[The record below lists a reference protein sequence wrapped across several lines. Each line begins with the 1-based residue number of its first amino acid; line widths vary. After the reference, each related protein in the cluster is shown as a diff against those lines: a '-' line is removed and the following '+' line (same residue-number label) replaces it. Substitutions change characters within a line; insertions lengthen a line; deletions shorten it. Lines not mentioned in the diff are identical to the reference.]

1 MGVYCLRKL
10 VSNKKLYTT
19 EGHVE
24 GLRMTTT
31 LFSSRIIQSA
41 LDFDVYKVNMMSAV
55 AALYPDAMVSYK
67 FIVRSE
73 EDLSELLPEVKAEVL
88 KLQDVRFTEDE
99 IAYMKRV
106 APYLKPEF
114 VEALRHFRF
123 NPQSDVSFHN
133 KTMSDGSSQLRI
145 TINGLWKETILYE
158 TIIMSIVSE
167 VRSRQRWSDI
177 PFEQFQ
183 TVLEDKV
190 RYLKAEL
197 ERRNITNFKF
207 ADMSTRRRFSFQ
219 AQRTMLEYL
228 SKELPQCLTGTS
240 NYHLARELDLT
251 PIGTVAHEWFMGHQA
266 LVNVRDSQKIA
277 LQRWQKMF
285 NGALGIALTDTI
297 GIDAFL
303 KDFDEEL
310 SHAYVGVRHD
320 SGCPFTWGEK
330 MIAHYESLGID
341 PMTKTLVFT
350 DGLNFEQAL
359 DICEHFQGRVQVS
372 FGIGTSLANDM
383 GNYVNVQ
390 GEAYQPLSIVIKM
403 VTCNGSPVAKI
414 SDEPE
419 KAMCEDI
426 FFLMNLKRRFEQP
439 LDLNECRKLIDRL
452 ESEGQNYLI
461 DA

>member
-1 MGVYCLRKL
+1 
-10 VSNKKLYTT
+10 
-19 EGHVE
+19 
-24 GLRMTTT
+24 MTTT

-310 SHAYVGVRHD
+310 SNAYVGVRHD

-383 GNYVNVQ
+383 GNYVNAQ
-390 GEAYQPLSIVIKM
+390 GEEYQPLSIVIKM

>member
-1 MGVYCLRKL
+1 
-10 VSNKKLYTT
+10 
-19 EGHVE
+19 
-24 GLRMTTT
+24 MTTT

-73 EDLSELLPEVKAEVL
+73 EDLSELLQEVKAEVL

-383 GNYVNVQ
+383 GNYVNDQ

>member
-1 MGVYCLRKL
+1 
-10 VSNKKLYTT
+10 
-19 EGHVE
+19 
-24 GLRMTTT
+24 MTTT

-383 GNYVNVQ
+383 GSYVNDQ

>member
-1 MGVYCLRKL
+1 
-10 VSNKKLYTT
+10 
-19 EGHVE
+19 
-24 GLRMTTT
+24 MTTT

-219 AQRTMLEYL
+219 VQRTMLEYL

-310 SHAYVGVRHD
+310 SNAYVGVRHD

-383 GNYVNVQ
+383 GNYVNDQ

>member
-1 MGVYCLRKL
+1 
-10 VSNKKLYTT
+10 
-19 EGHVE
+19 
-24 GLRMTTT
+24 MTTT

-341 PMTKTLVFT
+341 PMMKTLVFT

-383 GNYVNVQ
+383 GNYVNDQ

>member
-10 VSNKKLYTT
+10 VSNKKLYTK

-123 NPQSDVSFHN
+123 NPQSDVTFHN

-310 SHAYVGVRHD
+310 SNAYVGVRHD

-383 GNYVNVQ
+383 GNYVNDQ

>member
-1 MGVYCLRKL
+1 
-10 VSNKKLYTT
+10 
-19 EGHVE
+19 
-24 GLRMTTT
+24 MTTN

-73 EDLSELLPEVKAEVL
+73 EDLSDLLPEVEAEIL
-88 KLQDVRFTEDE
+88 KLQDLRFTDDE
-99 IAYMKRV
+99 IKYMKSV
-106 APYLKPEF
+106 APYLNPEF
-114 VEALRHFRF
+114 VDALRHFRF
-123 NPQSDVSFHN
+123 NPQNDVSLHN
-133 KTMSDGSSQLRI
+133 KTMPDGSSQLRI
-145 TINGLWKETILYE
+145 TITGLWKETILYE

-167 VRSRQRWSDI
+167 VRSRLRWSDI
-177 PFEQFQ
+177 PLQQFQ
-183 TVLEDKV
+183 TVLQDKV
-190 RYLKAEL
+190 SYLKSEMK
-197 ERRNITNFKF
+197 RRNISSFKF
-207 ADMSTRRRFSFQ
+207 SDMSTRRRFSFQ
-219 AQRTMLEYL
+219 AQRIMLEYL
-228 SKELPQCLTGTS
+228 CQELPDCLTGTS
-240 NYHLARELDLT
+240 NYHLAREMDLT

-277 LQRWQKMF
+277 LQRWQEMF

-310 SHAYVGVRHD
+310 SNAYFGVRHD
-320 SGCPFTWGEK
+320 SGCPFAWGEK
-330 MIAHYESLGID
+330 MIQHYESLNID

-359 DICEHFQGRVQVS
+359 DICEHFQGRVQVI
-372 FGIGTSLANDM
+372 FGIGTFLANDM
-383 GNYVNVQ
+383 GEYINDK
-390 GEAYQPLSIVIKM
+390 GTAYKPLSMVIKM
-403 VTCNGSPVAKI
+403 VSCNDSPVAKI

-439 LDLNECRKLIDRL
+439 LDLDECRDLIDRL
-452 ESEGQNYLI
+452 ENEGQNYLI

>member
-1 MGVYCLRKL
+1 
-10 VSNKKLYTT
+10 
-19 EGHVE
+19 
-24 GLRMTTT
+24 MTTK

-73 EDLSELLPEVKAEVL
+73 EDLSELLPAVQAEIL
-88 KLQDVRFTEDE
+88 KLQDIRFTEDE
-99 IAYMKRV
+99 LEYMKRV

-114 VEALRHFRF
+114 VDALRHFRF
-123 NPQSDVSFHN
+123 NPQNDVTLHN
-133 KTMSDGSSQLRI
+133 KMMPDGSSQLRI

-167 VRSRQRWSDI
+167 VRSRLRWSDI
-177 PFEQFQ
+177 PIQQFQ
-183 TVLEDKV
+183 TVLEEKV
-190 RYLKAEL
+190 RYLKSEL
-197 ERRNITNFKF
+197 KRRNITSFKF
-207 ADMSTRRRFSFQ
+207 SDMSTRRRFSFQ
-219 AQRTMLEYL
+219 AQRTMLEYVRQ
-228 SKELPQCLTGTS
+228 ELPDCLTGTS
-240 NYHLARELDLT
+240 NYHLARKMNLT

-277 LQRWQKMF
+277 LQRWQKVF

-303 KDFDEEL
+303 RDFDEEL
-310 SHAYVGVRHD
+310 SNAYFGVRHD

-330 MIAHYESLGID
+330 MIAHYQSLNID

-350 DGLNFEQAL
+350 DGLDFETAL
-359 DICEHFQGRVQVS
+359 DISEYFQGRVQVS
-372 FGIGTSLANDM
+372 FGIGTFLANDM
-383 GNYVNVQ
+383 GDYVNHR
-390 GEAYQPLSIVIKM
+390 GEAYKPLSIVIKM
-403 VTCNGSPVAKI
+403 VSCNDSPVAKI

-426 FFLMNLKRRFEQP
+426 FFLIDLKRRFEQP
-439 LDLNECRKLIDRL
+439 LNLDECRDLIDRL

>member
-1 MGVYCLRKL
+1 
-10 VSNKKLYTT
+10 
-19 EGHVE
+19 
-24 GLRMTTT
+24 MTTT

-106 APYLKPEF
+106 ASYLKPEF

-310 SHAYVGVRHD
+310 SNAYVGVRHD

-383 GNYVNVQ
+383 GNHVNDQ

>member
-1 MGVYCLRKL
+1 
-10 VSNKKLYTT
+10 
-19 EGHVE
+19 
-24 GLRMTTT
+24 MTTN

-73 EDLSELLPEVKAEVL
+73 EDLSDLLPEVEAEIL
-88 KLQDVRFTEDE
+88 KLQDLRFTDDE
-99 IAYMKRV
+99 IKYMKSV

-114 VEALRHFRF
+114 VDSLRHFRF
-123 NPQSDVSFHN
+123 NPQNDVSLHN
-133 KTMSDGSSQLRI
+133 KTMPDGSNQLRI
-145 TINGLWKETILYE
+145 TISGLWKETILYE

-167 VRSRQRWSDI
+167 VRSRLRWSDI
-177 PFEQFQ
+177 PLQQFQ
-183 TVLEDKV
+183 TVLQDKV
-190 RYLKAEL
+190 SYLKSEL
-197 ERRNITNFKF
+197 KRRNISSFKF
-207 ADMSTRRRFSFQ
+207 SDMSTRRRFSFQ
-219 AQRTMLEYL
+219 AQRIMLEYL
-228 SKELPQCLTGTS
+228 CKELPDCLTGTS
-240 NYHLARELDLT
+240 NYHLAREMDLT

-277 LQRWQKMF
+277 LQRWQEMF

-310 SHAYVGVRHD
+310 SNAYFGVRHD
-320 SGCPFTWGEK
+320 SGCPFAWGEK
-330 MIAHYESLGID
+330 MIQHYVSLNID

-372 FGIGTSLANDM
+372 FGIGTFLANDM
-383 GNYVNVQ
+383 GEYINDK
-390 GEAYQPLSIVIKM
+390 GTAYKPLSMVIKM
-403 VTCNGSPVAKI
+403 VSCNDSPVAKI

-439 LDLNECRKLIDRL
+439 LDLDECRDLIDRL
-452 ESEGQNYLI
+452 ENEGQNYLI

>member
-1 MGVYCLRKL
+1 
-10 VSNKKLYTT
+10 
-19 EGHVE
+19 
-24 GLRMTTT
+24 MTTT

-55 AALYPDAMVSYK
+55 AALYRDAMVSYK

-310 SHAYVGVRHD
+310 SNAYVGVRHD

-383 GNYVNVQ
+383 GNYVNDQ

>member
-1 MGVYCLRKL
+1 
-10 VSNKKLYTT
+10 
-19 EGHVE
+19 
-24 GLRMTTT
+24 MTTT

-133 KTMSDGSSQLRI
+133 KSMSDGSSQLRI

-383 GNYVNVQ
+383 GNYVNDQ
-390 GEAYQPLSIVIKM
+390 GEEYQPLSIVIKM

>member
-1 MGVYCLRKL
+1 
-10 VSNKKLYTT
+10 
-19 EGHVE
+19 
-24 GLRMTTT
+24 MTTT

-285 NGALGIALTDTI
+285 NGALGVALTDTI

-359 DICEHFQGRVQVS
+359 DICEHFQGRVQLS

-383 GNYVNVQ
+383 GNYVNDQ

>member
-1 MGVYCLRKL
+1 
-10 VSNKKLYTT
+10 
-19 EGHVE
+19 
-24 GLRMTTT
+24 MTTT

-310 SHAYVGVRHD
+310 SNAYVGVRHD

-383 GNYVNVQ
+383 GNYVNDQ
-390 GEAYQPLSIVIKM
+390 GEEYQPLSIVIKM

>member
-1 MGVYCLRKL
+1 
-10 VSNKKLYTT
+10 
-19 EGHVE
+19 
-24 GLRMTTT
+24 MTTT

-145 TINGLWKETILYE
+145 TINGLWKESILYE

-310 SHAYVGVRHD
+310 SNAYVGVRHD

-383 GNYVNVQ
+383 GNYVNDQ
-390 GEAYQPLSIVIKM
+390 GDAYQPLSIVIKM

>member
-1 MGVYCLRKL
+1 
-10 VSNKKLYTT
+10 
-19 EGHVE
+19 
-24 GLRMTTT
+24 MTTN

-88 KLQDVRFTEDE
+88 KLQDITFSAEE
-99 IAYMKRV
+99 IEYMKGV
-106 APYLKPEF
+106 APYLSPEF
-114 VEALRHFRF
+114 VDALHAFRF
-123 NPQSDVSFHN
+123 NPQRDVSFN
-133 KTMSDGSSQLRI
+133 TKTMADGTSQLRI

-167 VRSRQRWSDI
+167 VRSRARWTEI
-177 PFEQFQ
+177 PVEQFQ
-183 TVLEDKV
+183 SVLEEKV
-190 RYLKAEL
+190 RLLKAEL
-197 ERRNITNFKF
+197 KRRNITNFKF

-219 AQRTMLEYL
+219 AQRSMLQYL
-228 SKELPQCLTGTS
+228 SEELPDSLTGTS
-240 NYHLARELDLT
+240 NYHLAKELDLT

-266 LVNVRDSQKIA
+266 LVNVRDSQKVA

-310 SHAYVGVRHD
+310 SNAYVGVRHD
-320 SGCPFTWGEK
+320 SGCPYTWGEK
-330 MIAHYESLGID
+330 MIMHYQSLGID

-350 DGLNFEQAL
+350 DGLNFDQAL

-383 GNYVNVQ
+383 GDYVNAQ
-390 GEAYQPLSIVIKM
+390 GVAYKPLSIVIKM
-403 VTCNGSPVAKI
+403 VSCNGSPVAKI

-439 LDLNECRKLIDRL
+439 LDLDECRVLIDRL
-452 ESEGQNYLI
+452 ENEGDNYLI

>member
-1 MGVYCLRKL
+1 
-10 VSNKKLYTT
+10 
-19 EGHVE
+19 
-24 GLRMTTT
+24 MTTT

-190 RYLKAEL
+190 RYMKAEL

-310 SHAYVGVRHD
+310 SNAYVGVRHD
-320 SGCPFTWGEK
+320 SGCPFAWGEK

-383 GNYVNVQ
+383 GNYVNDK

>member
-1 MGVYCLRKL
+1 
-10 VSNKKLYTT
+10 
-19 EGHVE
+19 
-24 GLRMTTT
+24 MTTT
-31 LFSSRIIQSA
+31 LFSYRIIQSA
-41 LDFDVYKVNMMSAV
+41 LDFDAYKVNMMSAV

-277 LQRWQKMF
+277 LQRWQKVF

-383 GNYVNVQ
+383 GNYVNDQ

>member
-1 MGVYCLRKL
+1 
-10 VSNKKLYTT
+10 
-19 EGHVE
+19 
-24 GLRMTTT
+24 MTTT

-183 TVLEDKV
+183 TVLEEKV

-383 GNYVNVQ
+383 GNYVNDQ

>member
-1 MGVYCLRKL
+1 
-10 VSNKKLYTT
+10 
-19 EGHVE
+19 
-24 GLRMTTT
+24 MTTT

-73 EDLSELLPEVKAEVL
+73 EDLSELLPDVKAEVL

-310 SHAYVGVRHD
+310 GHAYVGVRHD

-383 GNYVNVQ
+383 GNYVNDQ

>member
-1 MGVYCLRKL
+1 
-10 VSNKKLYTT
+10 
-19 EGHVE
+19 
-24 GLRMTTT
+24 MTTT

-123 NPQSDVSFHN
+123 DPQSDVSFHN

-383 GNYVNVQ
+383 GNYVNDQ

>member
-10 VSNKKLYTT
+10 VSNKKLYTH
-19 EGHVE
+19 GRAVE

-310 SHAYVGVRHD
+310 SNAYVGVRHD

-330 MIAHYESLGID
+330 MIAHYESLDID

-383 GNYVNVQ
+383 GNYVNDQ

>member
-1 MGVYCLRKL
+1 
-10 VSNKKLYTT
+10 
-19 EGHVE
+19 
-24 GLRMTTT
+24 MTTT

-240 NYHLARELDLT
+240 NYHLARELDIT

-383 GNYVNVQ
+383 GNYVNDQ

>member
-1 MGVYCLRKL
+1 
-10 VSNKKLYTT
+10 
-19 EGHVE
+19 
-24 GLRMTTT
+24 MTTT

-73 EDLSELLPEVKAEVL
+73 EDLSELLPEVKAEVI

-123 NPQSDVSFHN
+123 NPQSDVFFHN

-145 TINGLWKETILYE
+145 TINGLWKEAILYE

-310 SHAYVGVRHD
+310 SNAYVGVRHD

-341 PMTKTLVFT
+341 PMTKILVFT

-383 GNYVNVQ
+383 GNYVNDQ

>member
-1 MGVYCLRKL
+1 
-10 VSNKKLYTT
+10 
-19 EGHVE
+19 
-24 GLRMTTT
+24 MTTT

-310 SHAYVGVRHD
+310 SHAYFGVRHD

-383 GNYVNVQ
+383 GNYVNDQ
-390 GEAYQPLSIVIKM
+390 GGAYQPLSIVIKM

>member
-1 MGVYCLRKL
+1 
-10 VSNKKLYTT
+10 
-19 EGHVE
+19 
-24 GLRMTTT
+24 MTTT

-383 GNYVNVQ
+383 GNYVNDQ

-426 FFLMNLKRRFEQP
+426 FFLMNLKRRFGQP

>member
-1 MGVYCLRKL
+1 
-10 VSNKKLYTT
+10 
-19 EGHVE
+19 
-24 GLRMTTT
+24 MTTT

-99 IAYMKRV
+99 TAYMKRV

-310 SHAYVGVRHD
+310 SNAYVGVRHD

-383 GNYVNVQ
+383 GNYVNDQ

>member
-1 MGVYCLRKL
+1 
-10 VSNKKLYTT
+10 
-19 EGHVE
+19 
-24 GLRMTTT
+24 MTTT

-106 APYLKPEF
+106 ASYLKPEF

-383 GNYVNVQ
+383 GNYVNDQ

>member
-1 MGVYCLRKL
+1 
-10 VSNKKLYTT
+10 
-19 EGHVE
+19 
-24 GLRMTTT
+24 MTTN

-73 EDLSELLPEVKAEVL
+73 EDLSDLLPEVEAEIL
-88 KLQDVRFTEDE
+88 KLQDLRFTDDE
-99 IAYMKRV
+99 IKYMKSV

-114 VEALRHFRF
+114 VDALRHFRF
-123 NPQSDVSFHN
+123 NPQNDVSLHN
-133 KTMSDGSSQLRI
+133 KTMPDGSSQLRI
-145 TINGLWKETILYE
+145 TITGLWKETILYE

-167 VRSRQRWSDI
+167 VRSRLRWSDI
-177 PFEQFQ
+177 PLQQFQ
-183 TVLEDKV
+183 TVLQDKV
-190 RYLKAEL
+190 SYLKSEMK
-197 ERRNITNFKF
+197 RRNISSFKF
-207 ADMSTRRRFSFQ
+207 SDMSTRRRFSFQ
-219 AQRTMLEYL
+219 AQRIMLEYL
-228 SKELPQCLTGTS
+228 CQELPDCLTGTS
-240 NYHLARELDLT
+240 NYHLAREMDLT

-277 LQRWQKMF
+277 LQRWQEMF

-310 SHAYVGVRHD
+310 SNAYFGVRHD
-320 SGCPFTWGEK
+320 SGCPFAWGEK
-330 MIAHYESLGID
+330 MIQHYESLNID

-372 FGIGTSLANDM
+372 FGIGTFLANDM
-383 GNYVNVQ
+383 GDYINDK
-390 GEAYQPLSIVIKM
+390 GTAYKPLSMVIKM
-403 VTCNGSPVAKI
+403 VSCNDSPVAKI

-439 LDLNECRKLIDRL
+439 LDLDECRDLIDRL
-452 ESEGQNYLI
+452 ENEGQNYLI

>member
-1 MGVYCLRKL
+1 
-10 VSNKKLYTT
+10 
-19 EGHVE
+19 
-24 GLRMTTT
+24 MTTT

-99 IAYMKRV
+99 IAYMKCV

-383 GNYVNVQ
+383 GNYVNDQ

>member
-1 MGVYCLRKL
+1 
-10 VSNKKLYTT
+10 
-19 EGHVE
+19 
-24 GLRMTTT
+24 MTTN

-55 AALYPDAMVSYK
+55 AALYPDAVVSYK

-73 EDLSELLPEVKAEVL
+73 EDLSDLLPEVEAEIL
-88 KLQDVRFTEDE
+88 KLQDLRFTDDE
-99 IAYMKRV
+99 IKYMKSV

-114 VEALRHFRF
+114 VDALRHFRF
-123 NPQSDVSFHN
+123 NPQNDVSLHN
-133 KTMSDGSSQLRI
+133 KTMPDGSSQLRI
-145 TINGLWKETILYE
+145 TITGLWKETILYE

-167 VRSRQRWSDI
+167 VRSRLRWSDI
-177 PFEQFQ
+177 PLQQFQ
-183 TVLEDKV
+183 TVLQDKV
-190 RYLKAEL
+190 SYLKSEL
-197 ERRNITNFKF
+197 KRRNISSFKF
-207 ADMSTRRRFSFQ
+207 SDMSTRRRFSFQ

-228 SKELPQCLTGTS
+228 CQELPDCLTGTS
-240 NYHLARELDLT
+240 NYHLAREMDLT

-277 LQRWQKMF
+277 LQRWQEMF

-310 SHAYVGVRHD
+310 SNAYFGVRHD
-320 SGCPFTWGEK
+320 SGCPYAWGEK
-330 MIAHYESLGID
+330 MIEHYQSLNID

-372 FGIGTSLANDM
+372 FGIGTFLANDM
-383 GNYVNVQ
+383 GDYINDN
-390 GEAYQPLSIVIKM
+390 GTAYKPLSMVIKM
-403 VTCNGSPVAKI
+403 VSCNDSPVAKI

-439 LDLNECRKLIDRL
+439 LDLDECRDLIDRL
-452 ESEGQNYLI
+452 ENEGQNYLI

>member
-1 MGVYCLRKL
+1 
-10 VSNKKLYTT
+10 
-19 EGHVE
+19 
-24 GLRMTTT
+24 MTTT

-277 LQRWQKMF
+277 LQRWQNMF

-310 SHAYVGVRHD
+310 SNAYVGVRHD

-341 PMTKTLVFT
+341 PMTKILVFT

-383 GNYVNVQ
+383 GNYVNDQ

>member
-1 MGVYCLRKL
+1 
-10 VSNKKLYTT
+10 
-19 EGHVE
+19 
-24 GLRMTTT
+24 MTTT

-330 MIAHYESLGID
+330 MIAHYESLGTD

-383 GNYVNVQ
+383 GNYVNDQ

>member
-1 MGVYCLRKL
+1 
-10 VSNKKLYTT
+10 
-19 EGHVE
+19 
-24 GLRMTTT
+24 MTTT

-310 SHAYVGVRHD
+310 SNAYVGVRHD

-372 FGIGTSLANDM
+372 LGIGTSLANDM
-383 GNYVNVQ
+383 GNYVNDQ

>member
-1 MGVYCLRKL
+1 
-10 VSNKKLYTT
+10 
-19 EGHVE
+19 
-24 GLRMTTT
+24 MTTT

-310 SHAYVGVRHD
+310 SNAYVGVRHD

-359 DICEHFQGRVQVS
+359 DICEHFQGRVQMS

-383 GNYVNVQ
+383 GNYVNDQ

>member
-1 MGVYCLRKL
+1 
-10 VSNKKLYTT
+10 
-19 EGHVE
+19 
-24 GLRMTTT
+24 MTTT

-99 IAYMKRV
+99 IAYMKYV

-190 RYLKAEL
+190 CYLKAEL

-310 SHAYVGVRHD
+310 SNAYVGVRHD

-383 GNYVNVQ
+383 GNYVNDQ

>member
-1 MGVYCLRKL
+1 
-10 VSNKKLYTT
+10 
-19 EGHVE
+19 
-24 GLRMTTT
+24 MTTT

-359 DICEHFQGRVQVS
+359 DICEHFQGRVQVG

-383 GNYVNVQ
+383 GNYVNDQ

>member
-1 MGVYCLRKL
+1 
-10 VSNKKLYTT
+10 
-19 EGHVE
+19 
-24 GLRMTTT
+24 MTTT

-341 PMTKTLVFT
+341 PMTKALVFT

-383 GNYVNVQ
+383 GNYVNDQ

>member
-1 MGVYCLRKL
+1 
-10 VSNKKLYTT
+10 
-19 EGHVE
+19 
-24 GLRMTTT
+24 MTTN

-88 KLQDVRFTEDE
+88 KLQDIRFSADE
-99 IAYMKRV
+99 IEYMKGV
-106 APYLKPEF
+106 APYLNSAF
-114 VEALRHFRF
+114 VDGLRAFRF
-123 NPQSDVSFHN
+123 NPQRDVSFN
-133 KTMSDGSSQLRI
+133 IKTMADSSSQLRI

-167 VRSRQRWSDI
+167 VRSRSRWSDV
-177 PFEQFQ
+177 PVEQFQ
-183 TVLEDKV
+183 SVLEDKV
-190 RYLKAEL
+190 RHLKAEL
-197 ERRNITNFKF
+197 KRRNITNFKF

-219 AQRTMLEYL
+219 AQRSMLEFL
-228 SKELPQCLTGTS
+228 SQALPNNLTGTS
-240 NYHLARELDLT
+240 NYHLARELGLT

-266 LVNVRDSQKIA
+266 LVNVRDSQKVA

-303 KDFDEEL
+303 RDFDEEL
-310 SHAYVGVRHD
+310 SHAYAGVRHD
-320 SGCPFTWGEK
+320 SGCPYAWGEK
-330 MIAHYESLGID
+330 MIEHYHSLGID

-359 DICEHFQGRVQVS
+359 DICEYFQGRVQVS

-383 GNYVNVQ
+383 GEYTNANGTKYK
-390 GEAYQPLSIVIKM
+390 PLSIVIKM

-439 LDLNECRKLIDRL
+439 LDLEECRQLIDRL
-452 ESEGQNYLI
+452 ENEGDNYLI